1 MSLVEKALLLFQL
14 RFLPPTGSLLLW
26 GLDFIAKVILHVL
39 IEFLFVLEGPAFS
52 PLPNWSCEYAVSA
65 FSSSLH
71 LIAYTFT
78 LFYVAQL
85 LMLAIGYSLTSS
97 FKAMRLI
104 LLTLQTIP
112 NASNAILQ
120 RSSIITISLQLLDLY
135 VTLSFLFWGS
145 SRHLSYVMRCSWWE
159 LCLWVALWV
168 IQSHLRLVLKVV
180 ILWWKKAEVLWDLS
194 SSA

>member
-1 MSLVEKALLLFQL
+1 M
-14 RFLPPTGSLLLW
+14 
-26 GLDFIAKVILHVL
+26 
-39 IEFLFVLEGPAFS
+39 
-52 PLPNWSCEYAVSA
+52 
-65 FSSSLH
+65 
-71 LIAYTFT
+71 IAYTFT

-120 RSSIITISLQLLDLY
+120 RFSIITISLQLLDLY

-145 SRHLSYVMRCSWWE
+145 RRHLSYVMRCS
-159 LCLWVALWV
+159 
-168 IQSHLRLVLKVV
+168 
-180 ILWWKKAEVLWDLS
+180 
-194 SSA
+194 